1 MEWIMKKLLIGV
13 LIFSFSV
20 SSFSKNSDFN
30 GFRGILWKDS
40 ISKHKDRMKLNSDDS
55 LPKKYYTRE
64 NDEMSLGEVT
74 LSSLIYIFY
83 KDKFSSVI
91 VQTDKSIT
99 NLTQVLIE
107 LKKKFGEPIS
117 ANKYIHKYSWENEN
131 TNIKLKC
138 YSSSH
143 KCSIT
148 YSSVKMKNL
157 SKIK

>member
-1 MEWIMKKLLIGV
+1 MKQFLIGV

-20 SSFSKNSDFN
+20 SSFSKDSSFK

-40 ISKHKDRMKLNSDDS
+40 ISKYKDTMRLNSDDGV
-55 LPKKYYTRE
+55 PKKYYSRE
-64 NDEMSLGEVT
+64 HDEMSLGEVK

-91 VQTDKSIT
+91 VQTDKSVT
-99 NLTQVLIE
+99 NLTQVLVE
-107 LKKKFGEPIS
+107 LKKKFGDPIF
-117 ANKYIHKYSWENEN
+117 ANKYINKYSWEDEN

-143 KCSIT
+143 KCRIT
-148 YSSVKMKNL
+148 YSSVTMRNL
-157 SKIK
+157 RKK

>member
-1 MEWIMKKLLIGV
+1 MKQLLIGI

-20 SSFSKNSDFN
+20 SGFSKGSSFK

-40 ISKHKDRMKLNSDDS
+40 ISKYKDTMKLNSDAG
-55 LPKKYYTRE
+55 LPKKYYSRE
-64 NDEMSLGEVT
+64 YDEMSLGEVT
-74 LSSLIYIFY
+74 LSSLVYIFY
-83 KDKFSSVI
+83 KDKFYSVI
-91 VQTDKSIT
+91 AQTDRSAT

-117 ANKYIHKYSWENEN
+117 VNKYVHKYSWENEN

-143 KCSIT
+143 KCNIT
-148 YSSVKMKNL
+148 YSSVKMRNL
-157 SKIK
+157 SKKY